1 MKCKVF
7 ERNQRKKHIKN
18 NDLYRWQEYNE
29 KKIRN
34 RLREN
39 VLNVLNKSSQTVYDI
54 CNVLMADEFE
64 IISVIGDL
72 ESIGK
77 VEQTSWKSFY
87 RSCGD
92 VAFLAVY
99 GCVKS
104 RVVESITHS

>member
-7 ERNQRKKHIKN
+7 ERNQRKKSIKN
-18 NDLYRWQEYNE
+18 NDLYRWQEHNE
-29 KKIRN
+29 KKLRN

-39 VLNVLNKSSQTVYDI
+39 VLNVLNESPQTVYDI

-64 IISVIGDL
+64 IVSVLGDL

-77 VEQTSWKSFY
+77 VELVSMKTFY

-99 GCVKS
+99 GCVKPEIIKS
-104 RVVESITHS
+104 STNP